1 VICAATD
8 HQQQQC
14 HQAYAGMTNAVLFG
28 NKKVAARA
36 RKAPRGWG
44 VWRRC
49 LLSPVGRGLGRGH
62 FSFWSSKSIVLLHFE
77 CCFVSSS
84 TTDGLLWDDL
94 SGSIAQGNRV
104 KPQDLNGR
112 SCFFIVSPY
121 KSTVLF
127 LISSFN
133 PPLLPRRPVP
143 KCVPIFI
150 RN

>member
-1 VICAATD
+1 MKWFCFSDLCSHGPPAATVSSSLCRND
-8 HQQQQC
+8 
-14 HQAYAGMTNAVLFG
+14 NAVLFG

-36 RKAPRGWG
+36 RKAPRWWG

-112 SCFFIVSPY
+112 SCFLSCRATNLQFCS
-121 KSTVLF
+121 
-127 LISSFN
+127 
-133 PPLLPRRPVP
+133 
-143 KCVPIFI
+143 
-150 RN
+150 